1 MSIKG
6 TIYQSLNNIDICYI
20 CEKSGSKLVSPC
32 GNDECDVKIHKK
44 CLIKQIE
51 ENKNVCPKCSL
62 PIISNEINKLDLNEC
77 CGTLINIFL
86 VIFLYLIAGVG
97 PPLLI
102 FGTLIDGRQLPTG
115 VGSGSYIFSILLS
128 ILIGAGCLFAFIA
141 IYISVYFSK
150 DRKFMENQY
159 FNIYLLMM
167 AISIVVIDSI
177 ILLCHLIGFFIMK
190 YYYNSGDHFDPSSFI
205 TGLIVVVLIL
215 ASVSLIFGII
225 YGCYLL
231 YNKNLKVITTYGV

>member
-32 GNDECDVKIHKK
+32 GNDECDVRIHKK

-86 VIFLYLIAGVG
+86 VIFLYLIAGAG

-102 FGTLIDGRQLPTG
+102 FGTLIDGRQLPTDIA
-115 VGSGSYIFSILLS
+115 SSSITFSILCC
-128 ILIGAGCLFAFIA
+128 ILIGIGSWVWFLGL
-141 IYISVYFSK
+141 YIS
-150 DRKFMENQY
+150 FMKKQHI
-159 FNIYLLMM
+159 NIYLLMM
-167 AISIVVIDSI
+167 TKTIIVTDGV
-177 ILLCHLIGFFIMK
+177 ILLCHFFGFFIKK
-190 YYYNSGDHFDPSSFI
+190 YYYNSGGHFDPSSFI